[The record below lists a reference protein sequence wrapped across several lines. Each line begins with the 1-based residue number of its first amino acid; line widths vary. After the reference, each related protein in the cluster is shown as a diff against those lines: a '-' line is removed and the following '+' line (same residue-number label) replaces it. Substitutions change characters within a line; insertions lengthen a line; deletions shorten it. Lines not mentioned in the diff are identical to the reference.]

1 MKKILLMFLFGTM
14 TMFSQST
21 TVRDVTLSYN
31 KVKKVMTLNIS
42 PKTMNTDDVN
52 MNIKIEI
59 HKGYSLKMIVN
70 GESHSISKSYFEHT
84 GHTLGVCWYFYTRS
98 TTRYK
103 EIKEDY
109 VYEFSNVRPG
119 EEYILTVSNISD
131 DKYVTNEQTD
141 SIIITE

>member
-1 MKKILLMFLFGTM
+1 MFLLGTI
-14 TMFSQST
+14 TMFSQSTT

-31 KVKKVMTLNIS
+31 KVKKVMTLNIL

-70 GESHSISKSYFEHT
+70 GESRSISKSYFEHT

-109 VYEFSNVRPG
+109 VYEFSNVRTG